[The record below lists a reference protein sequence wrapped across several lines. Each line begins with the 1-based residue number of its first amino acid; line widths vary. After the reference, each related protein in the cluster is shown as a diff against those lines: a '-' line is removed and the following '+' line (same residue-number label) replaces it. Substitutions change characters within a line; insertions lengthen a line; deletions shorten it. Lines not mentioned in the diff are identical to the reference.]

1 MWQERL
7 KFFFVAMED
16 VFKIYY
22 SVNLFI
28 KQKEPCPIWKFFYCM
43 FYLINKFL
51 IKEMTKVS
59 AGSLSMIELRLYIF

>member
-1 MWQERL
+1 M
-7 KFFFVAMED
+7 
-16 VFKIYY
+16 
-22 SVNLFI
+22 S
-28 KQKEPCPIWKFFYCM
+28 IWKFFYCM